1 MRNEGMDNSTTST
14 LSVEEELYQNDEVTE
29 DIADIDDEGCDLEL
43 DSDLN
48 ECMTRYENELTDKEF
63 QICELQME
71 KEALIQEN
79 TSLMEQN
86 FMLNRLVHDMML
98 TQSNLS
104 YHLFLTQQTKNE
116 KLCEVILQGDDKK
129 PLFTPVFLHTNC
141 LCVFMSYLSL

>member
-1 MRNEGMDNSTTST
+1 M
-14 LSVEEELYQNDEVTE
+14 
-29 DIADIDDEGCDLEL
+29 ADIDDKGCDLEL

-48 ECMTRYENELTDKEF
+48 ERMTRYENELTDNEF

-79 TSLMEQN
+79 TSLMERN

-98 TQSNLS
+98 TQSNLL
-104 YHLFLTQQTKNE
+104 YHLFLTKQTKNE

-129 PLFTPVFLHTNC
+129 PVFTLVFLHTNC
-141 LCVFMSYLSL
+141 LFVSTSYLSL